1 MLSCYLFYS
10 TLHLIFFDFLSEH
23 SLFLFSFPFSFSLLL
38 FLLLG
43 CGICMVHI
51 VLLRQ
56 NILITLVHLFLLA
69 FRPCFCRVTDHH
81 AIALGTVPS
90 PVLRVG

>member
-10 TLHLIFFDFLSEH
+10 TLHLIFFAFLSEH
-23 SLFLFSFPFSFSLLL
+23 SFFLFSFSFSFSLLL

-51 VLLRQ
+51 GLLRH
-56 NILITLVHLFLLA
+56 NILITLVRLFLLA
-69 FRPCFCRVTDHH
+69 FKPCFCRVIGHH
-81 AIALGTVPS
+81 AIALGTVPIQS
-90 PVLRVG
+90 